1 MLPFVFWRT
10 LASIPVVA
18 LVALLV
24 FSMLY
29 LTPGDPA
36 IMLAGETAS
45 DADIERIREALG
57 LNKGFIE
64 RFGMWAWALVQG
76 DFGASIYTKIPVLDT
91 ILGRLEPTLSLMGLT
106 CVIAVTVAV
115 PLGVLAAWK
124 RGSALDSAVIGGAV
138 LGTSVP
144 VFVVG
149 YLLAYFFSVRLGWFP
164 VQGYTP
170 IANGFSKWLMS
181 VLLPSF
187 VLSLGFIASIAR
199 ITRATMLEV
208 LSQDYVRTAR
218 AKGLSERAVLFVHA
232 LRNAAVP
239 IATVVGQGVVML
251 IGGAVVTETVFNI
264 PGIGRL
270 TADAIFQRDYPII
283 QGIVLLFSFAYVFV
297 NILIDVFYAAMDP
310 QMRR

>member
-144 VFVVG
+144 VFVMG

-164 VQGYTP
+164 VQGYSP

-218 AKGLSERAVLFVHA
+218 AKGLSERAVLFIHA

>member
-64 RFGMWAWALVQG
+64 RFTMWAFAL
-76 DFGASIYTKIPVLDT
+76 

-106 CVIAVTVAV
+106 CLIAVTVAV

-124 RGSALDSAVIGGAV
+124 RGSALDGAVIGGAV

-144 VFVVG
+144 VFVMG
-149 YLLAYFFSVRLGWFP
+149 YLLAYVFSVRLGWFP

-199 ITRATMLEV
+199 ITRATMLEI

-218 AKGLSERAVLFVHA
+218 AKGLSERAVLFIHA

>member
-1 MLPFVFWRT
+1 MLPFIFWRM
-10 LASIPVVA
+10 LASIPVMA

-36 IMLAGETAS
+36 AVIAGDTAT
-45 DADIERIREALG
+45 DLDIARIRESLG
-57 LNKGFIE
+57 LDRGFVE
-64 RFGMWAWALVQG
+64 RFAIWGWALLHG
-76 DFGASIYTKIPVLDT
+76 DLGNSIFTRMPVLDT
-91 ILGRLEPTLSLMGLT
+91 ILSRLEPTFSLMALT
-106 CVIAVTVAV
+106 CIIAVSVAV

-124 RGSALDSAVIGGAV
+124 RGTLLDRLVVGGAV

-149 YLLAYFFSVRLGWFP
+149 YVMAYVFSVRLGWFP
-164 VQGYTP
+164 VQGYAP
-170 IANGFSKWLMS
+170 IASGIDRWFMS
-181 VLLPSF
+181 LLLPAI
-187 VLSLGFIASIAR
+187 VLSLAFIASIAR

-208 LSQDYVRTAR
+208 LAQDYIRTAR
-218 AKGLSERAVLFVHA
+218 AKGMPERIVLFIHA
-232 LRNAAVP
+232 LRNSAVP

-251 IGGAVVTETVFNI
+251 IGGAVVTETVFSI
-264 PGIGRL
+264 PGVGRL

-283 QGIVLLFSFAYVFV
+283 QGIVLMFSFAYVIV
-297 NILIDVFYAAMDP
+297 NLLIDVFYAAMDP

>member
-64 RFGMWAWALVQG
+64 RFTMWAFALIQG
-76 DFGASIYTKIPVLDT
+76 DFGASIYTKIPVLET
-91 ILGRLEPTLSLMGLT
+91 ILSRLEPTLSLMGLT
-106 CVIAVTVAV
+106 CLIAVTVAV

-124 RGSALDSAVIGGAV
+124 RGSALDAAVIGGAV

-144 VFVVG
+144 VFVMG
-149 YLLAYFFSVRLGWFP
+149 YLLAYVFSVRLGWFP

-199 ITRATMLEV
+199 ITRATMLEI

-218 AKGLSERAVLFVHA
+218 AKGLSERAVLFIHA

>member
-36 IMLAGETAS
+36 TMLAGEAAS

-64 RFGMWAWALVQG
+64 RFSIWALALIQG
-76 DFGASIYTKIPVLDT
+76 DFGSSIYTKIPVLQT
-91 ILGRLEPTLSLMGLT
+91 ILSRLEPTLSLMALT
-106 CVIAVTVAV
+106 CVIAVTVAI

-124 RGSALDSAVIGGAV
+124 RGSALDAAVIGGAV

-144 VFVVG
+144 VFVMG
-149 YLLAYFFSVRLGWFP
+149 YLLAYLFSVRLGWFP
-164 VQGYTP
+164 VQGYNP
-170 IANGFSKWLMS
+170 IASGFSKWVMS
-181 VLLPSF
+181 ILLPSF

-218 AKGLSERAVLFVHA
+218 AKGLSERAVLFVHS

>member
-91 ILGRLEPTLSLMGLT
+91 ILGRLEPTLSLMALT
-106 CVIAVTVAV
+106 CVIAVTFAV

-124 RGSALDSAVIGGAV
+124 RGSALDAAVIGGAV

-144 VFVVG
+144 VFVMG

-218 AKGLSERAVLFVHA
+218 AKGLSERAVLFIHA